1 MGRFIICQRAK
12 VVTDMKNSIS
22 LLLFVFAASFGAVA
36 QTSETFDITTFE
48 VPKNWSRQASQNSVQ
63 LSTEDKS
70 QGTYCL
76 ITLFK
81 SLPSRNNSKED
92 FATAWKGVV
101 SGFVSVTAAPQMA
114 APATQDGWE
123 IETGFAPFEKNGEK
137 GVAMLVTA
145 SGFGKMA
152 NAVILTN
159 TQAYQQDIAAFLAS
173 ISLKKPAVETAQPA
187 ASRPVSSGYAFST
200 TNFDDGW
207 TSTVQADW
215 VEVTKAGIRVLIHH
229 PNKSAD
235 AYNSVV
241 LTGLKNA
248 WDVLVAPRYSTARNL
263 EFKPL
268 TGWQSIEFAEADALE
283 KDTNKWVHVVL
294 FKMNYSNGSGRY
306 LEFITANKAAFEQE
320 FGPYHPTTY
329 GWEKM
334 EKMATYNKFGVAAA
348 DLNGHWTNDYS
359 GSLSFIN
366 AYTGASAGTD
376 THASVENFIF
386 APGNSYKWDIGVASG
401 YVGSIKFQSVKSAGR
416 ISVPNV
422 WQVTFSDIQGKPRT
436 YNASFS
442 AVKGGRI
449 LWLDGRAFG
458 KLE

>member
-1 MGRFIICQRAK
+1 
-12 VVTDMKNSIS
+12 MKNSIFLLVCFFALS
-22 LLLFVFAASFGAVA
+22 LGAVA
-36 QTSETFDITTFE
+36 QTSETFDITNFQT
-48 VPKNWSRQASQNSVQ
+48 PKGWTKQAGQNSIQ
-63 LSTEDKS
+63 LSTEDKT

-81 SLPSRNNSKED
+81 SLPSTNKSKED
-92 FATAWKGVV
+92 FAITWQNVV
-101 SGFVSVTAAPQMA
+101 KSFVNVAAAPQMA
-114 APATQDGWE
+114 TPETQDGWE
-123 IETGFAPFEKNGEK
+123 IQTGFAPFEKNGEK

-145 SGFGKMA
+145 TGFGEMA
-152 NAVILTN
+152 NALILTN
-159 TQAYQQDIAAFLAS
+159 SQAYQPEIAAFLAS
-173 ISLKKPAVETAQPA
+173 ISLKKPAVDTTTPA
-187 ASRPVSSGYAFST
+187 VTPAVSSGYAFYT

-207 TSTVQADW
+207 TSTVREDW
-215 VEVTKAGIRVLIHH
+215 VEVTKPGIRVLIHH

-248 WDVLVAPRYSTARNL
+248 WDVLVAPRYSAASNL
-263 EFKPL
+263 LFRPI
-268 TGWQSIEFAEADALE
+268 TGWQTIEFAEGDLVE
-283 KDTNKWVHVVL
+283 KGTGHRVYVVL

-306 LEFITANKAAFEQE
+306 LEFITANKSAFEQE
-320 FGPYHPTTY
+320 FGPYHQNTY

-334 EKMATYNKFGVAAA
+334 EKLATYNKFGVSAA
-348 DLNGHWTNDYS
+348 DLKGKWTNDFS
-359 GSLSFIN
+359 GSLSFVN

-376 THASVENFIF
+376 THASIENFMF
-386 APGNSYKWDIGVASG
+386 GPANSYKWEIGVASG

-416 ISVPNV
+416 VSVPSV